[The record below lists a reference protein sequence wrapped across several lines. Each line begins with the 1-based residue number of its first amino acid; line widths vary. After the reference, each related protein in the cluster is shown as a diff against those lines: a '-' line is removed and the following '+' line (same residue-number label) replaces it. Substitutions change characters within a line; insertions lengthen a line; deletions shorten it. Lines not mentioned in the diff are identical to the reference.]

1 AFAQNSPRLDAAI
14 TAIRAHAEE
23 HLRHFGLP
31 GMTLGLTTPS
41 GLSTVLNFGFANR
54 DSRAPIIPETLF
66 QIGSISKV
74 MTATVIHQ
82 FVAEGY
88 FKLSDRVSTLLPVVH
103 LPAGNAITV
112 QHLLD
117 HVSGLPDDAPMFV
130 PGGLWTGFAPGTH
143 WSYSN

>member
-1 AFAQNSPRLDAAI
+1 MHITRRAFTAGAVSAAVSARFAMPAFAQNSPRLDAAI

-41 GLSTVLNFGFANR
+41 GLSTVFNFGFANR
-54 DSRAPIIPETLF
+54 DSQAPISADTLF

-88 FKLSDRVSTLLPVVH
+88 FKL
-103 LPAGNAITV
+103 
-112 QHLLD
+112 
-117 HVSGLPDDAPMFV
+117 
-130 PGGLWTGFAPGTH
+130 
-143 WSYSN
+143 